1 MQGNFAEVFR
11 GLSMERS
18 QLLTLVLE
26 QIEEHLQQ
34 TQIGNDVSQPLPK
47 ISEDTPL
54 YGKDGLVDSLGLVSI
69 VLSVEQAINDELDSE
84 IVIADDRA
92 MSQKSS
98 PFGTPG
104 RLVDYTMLLINE
116 RK

>member
-1 MQGNFAEVFR
+1 
-11 GLSMERS
+11 MERS
-18 QLLTLVLE
+18 QLLTLVLG
-26 QIEEHLQQ
+26 QIEEHLRQ
-34 TQIGNDVSQPLPK
+34 TNTDGAPLPK
-47 ISEDTPL
+47 IDEDTPL
-54 YGKDGLVDSLGLVSI
+54 YGKDGLVDSLGLVAI
-69 VLSVEQAINDELDSE
+69 VLSVEQTINDDLDSE

>member
-1 MQGNFAEVFR
+1 MLDKFAEVYR
-11 GLSMERS
+11 GQSMERS
-18 QLLTLVLE
+18 QLLTLVLG
-26 QIEEHLQQ
+26 QIEEHLRQ
-34 TQIGNDVSQPLPK
+34 TNTDGAPLPK
-47 ISEDTPL
+47 IDEDTPL
-54 YGKDGLVDSLGLVSI
+54 YGKDGLVDSLGLVAI
-69 VLSVEQAINDELDSE
+69 VLSVEQTINDDLDSE